1 MKRLL
6 LALAVASAMCA
17 VATGQVRLLIVDE
30 TETIEESMRIEV
42 LARRLVATGAF
53 VVRATQTMP
62 TAPWDGGEVDLV
74 LVIPARSRFVWLCA
88 PVGAPV
94 QPPPAELPSLPDVLE
109 LAFGGTREVRTPADD
124 LYPLLLS
131 SLFARIG
138 VFGGDDGAMR

>member
-62 TAPWDGGEVDLV
+62 TAPWNGGEFDLV

-88 PVGAPV
+88 PVVVPV
-94 QPPPAELPSLPDVLE
+94 QPPRLGSLPC
-109 LAFGGTREVRTPADD
+109 RTCSSSRSVVPGRSALPPTTSTPSPLQPLRADWG
-124 LYPLLLS
+124 
-131 SLFARIG
+131 FR
-138 VFGGDDGAMR
+138 GDDGAMR

>member
-1 MKRLL
+1 MKKLL
-6 LALAVASAMCA
+6 LVFALTVVGGMLAL
-17 VATGQVRLLIVDE
+17 GQVRLLIVDE

-62 TAPWDGGEVDLV
+62 TAPWDRGEFDLV

-88 PVGAPV
+88 PLRAPV
-94 QPPPAELPSLPDVLE
+94 QPPAGLPSLPDVLE

-131 SLFARIG
+131 SFFARIG
-138 VFGGDDGAMR
+138 VLDGATR

>member
-62 TAPWDGGEVDLV
+62 TAPWDGDEFDLV
-74 LVIPARSRFVWLCA
+74 LVIPTQSRFVWLCA
-88 PVGAPV
+88 PLAAPV
-94 QPPPAELPSLPDVLE
+94 QPPAGLPSLPDVFG

-131 SLFARIG
+131 SFFMRIG
-138 VFGGDDGAMR
+138 VFGGNDGAMR

>member
-17 VATGQVRLLIVDE
+17 VAIGQVRLLIVDE

-62 TAPWDGGEVDLV
+62 TAPWDGGEFDLV

-88 PVGAPV
+88 PLAAPV
-94 QPPPAELPSLPDVLE
+94 QPPAGLPSLPDVLE

-131 SLFARIG
+131 SFFARIG
-138 VFGGDDGAMR
+138 VLDGATR